1 MQTYLIEDTGETAII
16 GFKDAN
22 VTLITPLIKTL
33 YDDSNVVM
41 VRYVDKHPELEDKT
55 LFVQV
60 KKGNA
65 LDAVKKASHAV
76 ADYFRL

>member
-1 MQTYLIEDTGETAII
+1 MQTYLIEDTGETAVI

-33 YDDSNVVM
+33 YDDSNVEM
-41 VRYVDKHPELEDKT
+41 VRYVDKHPELEDRT

-60 KKGNA
+60 KEGSA
-65 LDAVKKASHAV
+65 LEAIKKASIAI